1 MIRKLEGYA
10 DYPGVGKVTDEKIWQ
25 MIRKHS
31 RLIDRMDSRKMV
43 EMTQIG
49 FMILCQILPINPSES
64 GWMFYGKKQHPEL
77 KGMMSD

>member
-1 MIRKLEGYA
+1 MLRKLTGYA

-31 RLIDRMDSRKMV
+31 RFRDRMDPRKMV

-49 FMILCQILPINPSES
+49 FMILCQIIPVNPDDRS
-64 GWMFYGKKQHPEL
+64 WMFYGKKQHPEL
-77 KGMMSD
+77 KGVMSD